1 MRFLPCLITA
11 TSGTRAVKL
20 VLPCWFGFVCSSSDM
35 DDLKEDYYFNYIPQW
50 EKEKGIEVDWKTHN
64 CVMSVVLTFSCLDAN
79 VSRFLA
85 RWELFPSAFNLLA
98 ILVRFGGE
106 GVHLSRIS
114 ELLAVS
120 RANVTGLVDVL
131 ARKNLVERVASTKDR
146 RVRLARLTPDGR
158 RLIDEIL
165 PEYYE
170 LNRGMC
176 DDLTVEEG
184 ELLVKMLRQIRS
196 RIANNADVPAAE
208 PSLES

>member
-1 MRFLPCLITA
+1 
-11 TSGTRAVKL
+11 
-20 VLPCWFGFVCSSSDM
+20 M
-35 DDLKEDYYFNYIPQW
+35 DDLKEEYYFNYIPQW
-50 EKEKGIEVDWKTHN
+50 EKDRGIEVDWKTHN
-64 CVMSVVLTFSCLDAN
+64 CVMSIVLTFSCLDAN

-85 RWELFPSAFNLLA
+85 RWDLFPSAFNLLA

-146 RVRLARLTPDGR
+146 RVRLARLTPDGQ

-165 PEYYE
+165 PQYYE

-176 DDLTVEEG
+176 DDLTEEEG
-184 ELLVKMLRQIRS
+184 ELLVKMLRRIRS
-196 RIANNADVPAAE
+196 RVVDNATSAESSPAE
-208 PSLES
+208 PLIES